1 MVLSWNS
8 AATSAKVVALTV
20 IVGGCNV
27 PLQPVPTFWQRL
39 GIPQAAAGMRDGIAN
54 RSGNRPQLERKPRLL
69 RIADEANLESEN
81 PAIKAAAEIKQ
92 QEDLAPQKIKA
103 LKYLATV
110 GCGCYDKDGK
120 IEEALLAAL
129 KDCTEEVRVEA
140 ANAIAEAAG
149 TCACKYDGCTP
160 TCCKPA
166 VVKQLYD
173 MAYGADKDGCP
184 IEPSREVRAAAARAM
199 SACSAVPQPAEA
211 EEKKEEVPPALKG
224 GEAVGPPE
232 AAGGDSPEVLPPP
245 DAPVP
250 APLPLDASTQLKP
263 APLGRMFEQDD
274 YSVSASGFAESP
286 ALITVIADAPAI
298 TVDAEQGV
306 SLMSPEEF
314 AELQS
319 LEVPEGMVIAV
330 IERRTASDRVVIEM
344 DQEYEINPGDALLIS
359 VPGGRSV
366 ATKVINVAGYSVEV
380 GAADLESLNLGENEP
395 VFIGLVDE

>member
-27 PLQPVPTFWQRL
+27 PLQPVPTIWQRL

-69 RIADEANLESEN
+69 RIADEANLASEN

-199 SACSAVPQPAEA
+199 SACSAVPQPEA
-211 EEKKEEVPPALKG
+211 EEKKEETPPVNKG

-232 AAGGDSPEVLPPP
+232 VKGGDSPEVLPPP
-245 DAPVP
+245 DAPSPIPVP
-250 APLPLDASTQLKP
+250 LNASARTKSAPM
-263 APLGRMFEQDD
+263 GGMFQQDD
-274 YSVSASGFAESP
+274 YAIASSGFGVSP
-286 ALITVIADAPAI
+286 VLTTVTTDSKAASPVAQEGI
-298 TVDAEQGV
+298 

-314 AELQS
+314 DQLQS
-319 LEVPEGMVIAV
+319 LEAPEGMVIAV
-330 IERRTASDRVVIEM
+330 IERRAASDRVVIEM

-366 ATKVINVAGYSVEV
+366 ATKVINVSGYSIEV
-380 GAADLESLNLGENEP
+380 GAADLENLNLGVNEP